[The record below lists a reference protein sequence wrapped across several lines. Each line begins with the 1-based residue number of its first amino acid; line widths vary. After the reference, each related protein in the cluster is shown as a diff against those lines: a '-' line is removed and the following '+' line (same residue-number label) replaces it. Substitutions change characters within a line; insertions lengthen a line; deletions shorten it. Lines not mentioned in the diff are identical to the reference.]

1 MMNEKKMPL
10 QGGMKDLSGRGKPSF
25 GTININ
31 AIFTRL
37 RRNGM
42 YFLGAVMASVIVLA
56 AILAPILA
64 PHDPIFQNTVMR
76 LTPPIWAEGGSRE
89 YLLGTDQLGRDMLSR
104 LLYGARVSLIIAAIA
119 VSLSGSVG
127 LFLGLV
133 SGQLGGRVDTLIM
146 GVADAQLAF
155 PSVLLAIAIVSVLGT
170 SFQNLVLVLTISGWV
185 GFARIAR
192 GTALSVKHKDFVLAA
207 RAVGA
212 VDGRIMFRHILPQV
226 ITSIVAIA
234 NIQLT
239 MTILAESALSFLGL
253 GVQPPT
259 ATWGSMVSDGR
270 GYIWNA
276 PWICIFPGLA
286 IMWTVLGFTYLGEWV
301 RVKLDPK
308 YRGTRA

>member
-1 MMNEKKMPL
+1 MHGLK
-10 QGGMKDLSGRGKPSF
+10 KDLPGRGKRRPRVISF
-25 GTININ
+25 N
-31 AIFTRL
+31 AIYKRV

-42 YFLGAVMASVIVLA
+42 YFLGAVMASLVILA
-56 AILAPILA
+56 GILAPVLA
-64 PHDPIFQNTVMR
+64 PHDPIMQDTKMR
-76 LTPPIWAEGGSRE
+76 LTPPVWAEGGTRE
-89 YLLGTDQLGRDMLSR
+89 YLLGTDQLGRDVVSR
-104 LLYGARVSLIIAAIA
+104 LLYGARISLIVATIA
-119 VSLSGSVG
+119 VFLSGSVG
-127 LFLGLV
+127 LVLGLV
-133 SGQLGGRVDTLIM
+133 SGHLGGRIDTLIM

-170 SFQNLVLVLTISGWV
+170 SFQNLLLVLTISGWV

-192 GTALSVKHKDFVLAA
+192 GTALSVKQKDFVLAA
-207 RAVGA
+207 RSVGA
-212 VDGRIMFRHILPQV
+212 GDGRIIFRHILPQV
-226 ITSIVAIA
+226 ITSIVAVT
-234 NIQLT
+234 NIRLT

-286 IMWTVLGFTYLGEWV
+286 ITWTVLGFTYLGEWV
-301 RVKLDPK
+301 RVTLDPK

>member
-1 MMNEKKMPL
+1 
-10 QGGMKDLSGRGKPSF
+10 
-25 GTININ
+25 
-31 AIFTRL
+31 
-37 RRNGM
+37 M
-42 YFLGAVMASVIVLA
+42 YFLGAVMVSVVVLA
-56 AILAPILA
+56 GILAPVLA
-64 PHDPIFQNTVMR
+64 PHDPVLQDTPMR
-76 LTPPIWAEGGSRE
+76 LTPPVWSEGGSRE
-89 YLLGTDQLGRDMLSR
+89 YLLGTDQLGRDMVSR
-104 LLYGARVSLIIAAIA
+104 LLYGARISLFIAAIA
-119 VSLSGSVG
+119 VALSGSVG
-127 LFLGLV
+127 LVLGLI

-155 PSVLLAIAIVSVLGT
+155 PSVLLAIAIVAVLGT

-192 GTALSVKHKDFVLAA
+192 GTALSVKQKDFVLAA

-212 VDGRIMFRHILPQV
+212 GDGRIMFRHILPQV

-234 NIQLT
+234 NIRLT

-286 IMWTVLGFTYLGEWV
+286 IIWTVLGFTYLGEWV
-301 RVKLDPK
+301 RIKLDPK
-308 YRGTRA
+308 YRGTRT

>member
-1 MMNEKKMPL
+1 MEGTREGLLGREKPI
-10 QGGMKDLSGRGKPSF
+10 LSFIS
-25 GTININ
+25 IN
-31 AIFTRL
+31 AVFAWL

-42 YFLGAVMASVIVLA
+42 YCLGGVMASLVVLA
-56 AILAPILA
+56 AILAPTLA
-64 PHDPIFQNTVMR
+64 PYDPIFQNTPMR
-76 LTPPIWAEGGSRE
+76 LTPPAWAEGGSRE
-89 YLLGTDQLGRDMLSR
+89 YLLGTDQLGRDVVSR
-104 LLYGARVSLIIAAIA
+104 LLYGARISLIIAAIA
-119 VSLSGSVG
+119 VSLSGGVG
-127 LFLGLV
+127 LVLGLV
-133 SGQLGGRVDTLIM
+133 SGQLGGKVDTLIM

-212 VDGRIMFRHILPQV
+212 GDGRIMFRHILPQV